1 MDRQANCANFARC
14 STAESN
20 SFELRSVL
28 SQLQQRGV
36 SAGADDLQEAEAI
49 DRRPLERF
57 GKTIIDRFRGLASDL
72 FRYYRLSLLF
82 EETSG
87 GDRPLPSQT
96 SLAAAE

>member
-1 MDRQANCANFARC
+1 VTF
-14 STAESN
+14 
-20 SFELRSVL
+20 V
-28 SQLQQRGV
+28 
-36 SAGADDLQEAEAI
+36 
-49 DRRPLERF
+49 
-57 GKTIIDRFRGLASDL
+57 ASDL